1 MLVSGGGALP
11 TEAKYSPIDSAL
23 PKYATR
29 PIESTMQLS
38 KPAKTEAGGW
48 WIVHAIVM
56 ARAWAIFLRKLMIMT
71 AEAESTPLVGS
82 SRNSTDGRFAS
93 ATAIESRRLL
103 PPERPLMNSLPA
115 FTSCWSS
122 RPTLFIRSWT
132 AASRAAASSCG
143 WYSRTACSRWSRT
156 VSDAQRVS
164 NCSTDAAVSLY
175 FKRVNGAPWTR
186 MCPCGTP
193 PFLLSVSMLSS
204 VVLPA
209 PDGPR
214 MANTLPGFT
223 LPDMSCRRSLS
234 RVEPLSLS
242 SEPAALPSAL
252 TFTV

>member
-1 MLVSGGGALP
+1 
-11 TEAKYSPIDSAL
+11 
-23 PKYATR
+23 
-29 PIESTMQLS
+29 
-38 KPAKTEAGGW
+38 
-48 WIVHAIVM
+48 
-56 ARAWAIFLRKLMIMT
+56 
-71 AEAESTPLVGS
+71 
-82 SRNSTDGRFAS
+82 
-93 ATAIESRRLL
+93 
-103 PPERPLMNSLPA
+103 
-115 FTSCWSS
+115 
-122 RPTLFIRSWT
+122 
-132 AASRAAASSCG
+132 
-143 WYSRTACSRWSRT
+143 
-156 VSDAQRVS
+156 
-164 NCSTDAAVSLY
+164 
-175 FKRVNGAPWTR
+175 